1 MDPVLNSEVAA
12 ELADLREQVARY
24 RAAFELSAPGQAM
37 LDLGGRFIEVNT
49 SLCHFLGHSE
59 RDLLKLRFLDITHPD
74 DLAMDAQCVAD
85 MKAGTVAQF
94 RREKR
99 YLRAD
104 GSTVWALVT
113 SRLARDANGQ
123 PLYFVSVIEDIT
135 ERKASELA
143 LREREALLSSMGKF
157 VPGLIHKIGFDAD
170 GRARFL
176 YISDRAMEMFELPH
190 ELMVRDYHAHHQRVH
205 PDDQAYVKR
214 LATAPKPGALLRP
227 VDFEYRVILPSKGL
241 RVYGGHAIPVTEEDG
256 SVVWYG
262 HTADVTDKKALLT
275 ARMAAQVAQDANL
288 AKNEFLSRV
297 SHELRTPLNAV
308 IGFAQL
314 LRLSS
319 AGQLNAAQR
328 QHVEHI
334 ESAGSHLLGIISD
347 VLDLSR
353 IEAGNL
359 PLSVE
364 PCRASVLINEAC
376 HLVAPLARSSG
387 ITLHAPVISTHT
399 QIQVDPMRLRQVLV
413 NLLSNAVKYNQP
425 QGHVTPRVWAEG
437 DQVAIA
443 VDDTGIGLSAE
454 QQAHLFEPFN
464 RLGAER
470 TGVEGTGIGLVIVRR
485 LLEAMQGRLEVR
497 SQPGQGSSFI
507 AWVPEATAATPTD
520 APPSTAAPAHLAP
533 RPASG
538 TELHVL
544 YAEDNDIN
552 AELVLEVLKLRPGC
566 LVRVATS
573 GAETLAMAREQAP
586 DLFLLDMHLGD
597 MSGFELARQLQ
608 LESALQDVPRVAF
621 SADAMPDQ
629 IHRARDHG
637 FSGYLTKPLDV
648 AALLACVDEH
658 TERVRSLRQPR

>member
-1 MDPVLNSEVAA
+1 MDPVLNSELAA

-24 RAAFELSAPGQAM
+24 RAAFALSAPGQAM
-37 LDLGGRFIEVNT
+37 LDLGGRFIEVNS

-74 DLAMDAQCVAD
+74 DLALDAQCVAD

-113 SRLARDANGQ
+113 SRLARDENGQ

-157 VPGLIHKIGFDAD
+157 VPGLIHKIGFDAN
-170 GRARFL
+170 GRARFI
-176 YISDRAMEMFELPH
+176 YISDRALEMFELPH
-190 ELMVRDYHAHHQRVH
+190 ELMVRDYHAHHMRVH

-262 HTADVTDKKALLT
+262 HTADITDKKALLT

-319 AGQLNAAQR
+319 SGHLNATQR

-364 PCRASVLINEAC
+364 PCQAAVLLNEAC
-376 HLVAPLARSSG
+376 HLVAPLARSNG
-387 ITLHAPVISTHT
+387 ITLHAVAIEAHT
-399 QIQVDPMRLRQVLV
+399 PIQVDPMRLRQVLV
-413 NLLSNAVKYNQP
+413 NLLSNAVKYNRP

-437 DQVAIA
+437 GQVAIA
-443 VDDTGIGLSAE
+443 IEDTGVGLSAE

-470 TGVEGTGIGLVIVRR
+470 TGVEGTGIGLVIVRK

-507 AWVPEATAATPTD
+507 AWVPQAEEATEIATAPSGAD
-520 APPSTAAPAHLAP
+520 AGHLAP

-538 TELHVL
+538 TELRVL

-573 GAETLAMAREQAP
+573 GAEALTMAREQAP

-608 LESALQDVPRVAF
+608 EAPALRDVPRVAF

-658 TERVRSLRQPR
+658 TERMRQLRQT